1 MNTAS
6 QVYKK
11 REYERLLGKEING
24 RYDLESLLGFGGM
37 GAVYQA
43 LQRNMERRVALKLI
57 PQGDPKA
64 AARFKRE
71 ALTVSKLQ
79 HPNTVTV
86 FDYGQTDDGMLFLAM
101 EMLSGRTLGDVIEH
115 EAPLDPKRA
124 VHIASQVCRSLT
136 EAHAAGI
143 VHRDIKP
150 ENIFLIE
157 VDEDSDFV
165 KVLDFG
171 IAKSLQAED
180 EVTLTG
186 EGRIIG
192 TPRYMSPEQ
201 ILAESVDRR
210 SDIYSLACIVF
221 EMLCGTPP
229 FDDAS
234 TTKLMISHAKEPP
247 PPLAER
253 LTEGA
258 LSRIPGQLEQV
269 VRRALSKSPSERQSQ
284 IEAFRQEL
292 ERAVEK
298 LESNPIPPGTGMRES
313 PEVAKRQPESSDLLD
328 MHSSQTLDRVT
339 KTRADR
345 KPVHAPEAPT
355 SADTS
360 KDDNTSVLLIA
371 GIILLTLFIIVGG
384 YLAFTEPSSEQV
396 DDEAIA
402 ENAAPVEPAAAPE
415 PEQQADDE
423 ASEMQFD
430 ESEAA
435 APTTFALE
443 ITSPQSG
450 VTVFQGDEEWG
461 KTPLE
466 REIDADTE
474 SIELRFEKNGYK
486 TRTRTL
492 NVNVEP
498 GGQKSIDVS
507 LSKEDE
513 KQRRS
518 PVRHRVKKP
527 ADKSAEKNEAP
538 AAAGGDESKQKAEKT
553 DETKENDKPNIFR
566 LGEDEEPDDG
576 MPNIDRV
583 D

>member
-1 MNTAS
+1 MTTAS
-6 QVYKK
+6 QTYKK

-57 PQGDPKA
+57 PQGDPKT

-71 ALTVSKLQ
+71 ALTISKLQ

-101 EMLSGRTLGDVIEH
+101 EMLSGRTLGDVIKN

-157 VDEDSDFV
+157 VDDDSDFV

-201 ILAESVDRR
+201 ILAEPVDRR

-258 LSRIPGQLEQV
+258 LSRIPGQLEEV
-269 VRRALSKSPSERQSQ
+269 VRRALSKSPTERQSQ
-284 IEAFRQEL
+284 IETLRQEL
-292 ERAVEK
+292 EHAVDE
-298 LESNPIPPGTGMRES
+298 LESAPLPPGTGMRQS
-313 PEVAKRQPESSDLLD
+313 PTGAKRQPESSDLLD
-328 MHSSQTLDRVT
+328 MHSSQTLDRVSR
-339 KTRADR
+339 TRAAR
-345 KPVHAPEAPT
+345 QSVEAPQAPPEQGT
-355 SADTS
+355 EEE
-360 KDDNTSVLLIA
+360 DNKNVYLIA
-371 GIILLTLFIIVGG
+371 GIVLLGLFILVGG
-384 YLAFTEPSSEQV
+384 YLAFTKDS
-396 DDEAIA
+396 DTKADEAVA
-402 ENAAPVEPAAAPE
+402 DSATGSAEPAVDPAGADEETAPG
-415 PEQQADDE
+415 ADE
-423 ASEMQFD
+423 TEEMQFED
-430 ESEAA
+430 SEVA
-435 APTTFALE
+435 APTTVGLE
-443 ITSPQSG
+443 ITSQPSG
-450 VTVFQGDEEWG
+450 VTVYQGDVKWG
-461 KTPLE
+461 ETPLE
-466 REIDADTE
+466 RD
-474 SIELRFEKNGYK
+474 IEAGTQSVDLRFEKEGFK

-492 NVNVEP
+492 RVDVEAGGRQNV
-498 GGQKSIDVS
+498 DVS
-507 LSKEDE
+507 LSPEDTPARRRPARRQVEKPE
-513 KQRRS
+513 KQ
-518 PVRHRVKKP
+518 PVETAER
-527 ADKSAEKNEAP
+527 AEKSDADPTDE
-538 AAAGGDESKQKAEKT
+538 AAGETDESSESDT
-553 DETKENDKPNIFR
+553 PNVGRIGDDDPSVGR
-566 LGEDEEPDDG
+566 LK
-576 MPNIDRV
+576 
-583 D
+583 